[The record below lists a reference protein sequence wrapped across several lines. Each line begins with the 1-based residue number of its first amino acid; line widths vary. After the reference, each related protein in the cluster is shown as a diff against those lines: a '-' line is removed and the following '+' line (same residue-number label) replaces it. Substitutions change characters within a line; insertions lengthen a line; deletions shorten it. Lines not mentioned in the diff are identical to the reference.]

1 MKNKVLINL
10 IVPELMEEYE
20 IYIPVN
26 ERIAKIKQL
35 LITALKDL
43 SDNKFQET
51 RKYNLMDPYTGKIYD
66 NKMIVR
72 DLNIR
77 NSKKII
83 LYENKNSSN
92 RGD

>member
-20 IYIPVN
+20 IFIPVN
-26 ERIAKIKQL
+26 ERVAKVKQL
-35 LITALKDL
+35 IITALKDL
-43 SDNKFQET
+43 SDNKFKET
-51 RKYNLMDPYTGKIYD
+51 RKYNLMDPDTGQIYD

-72 DLNIR
+72 NLNIC

-83 LYENKNSSN
+83 LY
-92 RGD
+92 

>member
-26 ERIAKIKQL
+26 ERISKIKQL
-35 LITALKDL
+35 LITSLKDL
-43 SDNKFQET
+43 SDGRFLCEK
-51 RKYNLMDPYTGKIYD
+51 KYNLIDPTTGNIYEN
-66 NKMIVR
+66 NKIVR
-72 DLNIR
+72 ELDIK

-83 LYENKNSSN
+83 LY
-92 RGD
+92 

>member
-10 IVPELMEEYE
+10 IVPELMETYE

-35 LITALKDL
+35 LINSLKDL
-43 SDNKFQET
+43 SDNKLDET
-51 RKYNLMDPYTGKIYD
+51 KKYNLMDPDTGVVYD

-72 DLNIR
+72 DLKIR

-83 LYENKNSSN
+83 LY
-92 RGD
+92 